1 MNFMV
6 EVENSISNIEEYNDY
21 KYWYGRKAFTR
32 VRKWTFMDYVIF
44 ILGNKGR
51 SSAIEIE
58 EYVED
63 RWDDESKIISKQA
76 LSKQRLKIKPKIF
89 KDMNIDFIR
98 DVFNSSE
105 FKHDFKDYT
114 TLLVDGS
121 DFQLPNIK
129 ITKEEFNVASD
140 TIVYTQSPSVKAS
153 MLIDA
158 KYNFVVDVILGDY
171 KSNERELVKKHIY
184 NIEDKI
190 NLEKTLIIFDRGYIS
205 LELMLFLE
213 NKGIKYLFRSNGRYY
228 QNEILTM
235 KSRDE
240 IVQLEIN
247 SNRTQ
252 NIKDKKIKKQAL
264 NMEYYQTRISK
275 PLLGNGVTEI
285 LFTNITQA
293 EADIHKLKELYKMR
307 WEIELNYEKIKNKL
321 RIENFSGKRRTIIEQ
336 DFYSQIYIFN
346 LQMAIQNNAQK
357 ELEQENKEL
366 REKYNKEKRPNT
378 NLGIGRIKN
387 KIIKIA
393 LNPIEEIRKA
403 LDYLKDK
410 SVKFTI
416 DHIFNRPS
424 TNRKTKRRVKYPY
437 NLRRSF

>member
-105 FKHDFKDYT
+105 FEHDFKDYT
-114 TLLVDGS
+114 ILLVDGS